1 MLLLVYYLL
10 SLFPLFFQVLEKD
23 IGEIVPYV
31 FQIMSLL
38 LQQQGGCPDTY
49 LELYKP
55 LLSPQLWEASG
66 NVQPLV
72 TLLCVIIER
81 CPSKPSEKVST
92 KFRVNFRNKIL
103 SSILFLVFS
112 KNLLLHELMMSMDS
126 SCSRLLFA
134 FFQKKSSKN
143 TSRAFLSVNTHFG
156 IF

>member
-92 KFRVNFRNKIL
+92 KFRVNFRN
-103 SSILFLVFS
+103 
-112 KNLLLHELMMSMDS
+112 
-126 SCSRLLFA
+126 
-134 FFQKKSSKN
+134 
-143 TSRAFLSVNTHFG
+143 
-156 IF
+156 